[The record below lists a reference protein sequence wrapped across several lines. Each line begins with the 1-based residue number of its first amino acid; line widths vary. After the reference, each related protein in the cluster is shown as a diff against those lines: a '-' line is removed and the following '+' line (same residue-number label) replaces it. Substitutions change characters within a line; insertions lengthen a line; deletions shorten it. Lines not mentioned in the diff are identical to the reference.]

1 MPEISGFPYF
11 EVQFTKD
18 GAVHDEDEVRRVL
31 DFVSGQPQG
40 PVTDLFVISHG
51 WNNDLDE
58 ARGLYRNFFARVREQ
73 LDGNRPP
80 GLEARNFAVLGIL
93 WPSKKFADE
102 ELTASGAA
110 SFETGTEQA
119 EILQQLETL
128 KGAFD
133 NPDEDAIIERAKALV
148 PLLDTDPNAAT
159 QFTDLIRSLPD
170 KGEQHPDD
178 GTEQF
183 FQMPAHEVVD
193 ALSRAEVVAPQSGE
207 EGGAANL
214 NSLTDSSD
222 EGGAAGFGDIFG
234 GIKAAARNVLNYTT
248 YYQMKV
254 RAGTVGRGG
263 VYQVLRKI
271 REKSPGMKIHLI
283 GHSFGGRLVTAAA
296 NGPDGEPS
304 VKPDSMTLLQAAF
317 SHYGFAQKF
326 DGQKDGFFRKVIAEK
341 KVTGPII
348 VTHSIKDNAVGI
360 AYPIASKLSG
370 DNSSGFGDQNSMF
383 GGIGRNGAQI
393 TPEADN
399 SIALSPPTFAYSF
412 QPGRLYNLK
421 ADDIILGHSDIVRP
435 EVAHV
440 ILSAIAST

>member
-1 MPEISGFPYF
+1 MAEISGFPYF

-40 PVTDLFVISHG
+40 SVTDLIVISHG
-51 WNNDLDE
+51 WNNDMGE
-58 ARGLYRNFFARVREQ
+58 ARRTYGNLFALVRKQ
-73 LDGNRPP
+73 LDGNRPQ

-110 SFETGTEQA
+110 SFETDTEQA

-159 QFTDLIRSLPD
+159 RFTDLIRSLPY
-170 KGEQHPDD
+170 KGEQHADD
-178 GTEQF
+178 GTDKF
-183 FQMPAHEVVD
+183 FKMPAGEIVD
-193 ALSRAEVVAPQSGE
+193 VLSRPDVQAPPSGD
-207 EGGAANL
+207 EGGAANFD
-214 NSLTDSSD
+214 SLADTSD
-222 EGGAAGFGDIFG
+222 QGGAAGFGDIFG
-234 GIKAAARNVLNYTT
+234 GVKAAARNVLNFTT

-263 VYQVLRKI
+263 VYQVLRRI
-271 REKSPGMKIHLI
+271 RGKSSGMKIHLI

-296 NGPDGEPS
+296 NGPDGEPP

-317 SHYGFAQKF
+317 SHYGFAENF
-326 DGQKDGFFRKVIAEK
+326 DGQRDGFFRKVIAEK

-370 DNSSGFGDQNSMF
+370 DDAAGFGDQNSLY

-399 SIALSPPTFAYSF
+399 SIVLSPPTFAYSF
-412 QPGRLYNLK
+412 KPGRLYNLK
-421 ADDIILGHSDIVRP
+421 ADNVILGHSDIVRP

-440 ILSAIAST
+440 ILSVIAST